1 MLQKTT
7 AVERYLLERI
17 CGGALVPHQRIPSQ
31 QQLMNRCSCSRTTVV
46 RALKNL
52 TCSGHISSR
61 KGSGAFVRP
70 GPYGGEIKSL
80 TIVGENSENSPMFP
94 FSEMLFS
101 LDTGGLPVQWIS
113 NHFALENVIDCF
125 QPGQAVL
132 WLLPSENQILLMRY
146 LKQKG
151 FPQLLIN
158 RSYED
163 FDNIC
168 TEVRESLQEGLTW
181 LLQEAGSD
189 LAFLSQQPGSRRPYL
204 NERIIAFY
212 ETCLECGARLSPKA
226 IFKQDYT
233 NLAESFENI
242 GRKLFAEAGF
252 PRSIFIMNYELAVPT
267 VLCASRYGLAL
278 GRDYTMLTFDTV
290 PELTGQKGIAM
301 MRQPL
306 SFFRQSI
313 EKWLQI
319 AGDQNRPRFEFR
331 RKTDLILP

>member
-1 MLQKTT
+1 MLEKTT

-17 CGGALVPHQRIPSQ
+17 SGGALVPHQRIPSQ

-52 TCSGHISSR
+52 TSSGHISAR

-70 GPYGGEIKSL
+70 GPYGSEIKSL
-80 TIVGENSENSPMFP
+80 VIIGENSENSPMFP

-101 LDTGGLPVQWIS
+101 LNTGSLPVQWVS
-113 NHFALENVIDCF
+113 NHFAMGNASDCF
-125 QPGQAVL
+125 QPGQAVI
-132 WLLPSENQILLMRY
+132 WLLPSENQVLLMRY

-168 TEVRESLQEGLTW
+168 TEVRESLHEGLTW
-181 LLQEAGSD
+181 LLQEAGPD
-189 LAFLSQQPGSRRPYL
+189 LAFLSKLPGISRPYL

-233 NLAESFENI
+233 NLADSFDHI
-242 GRKLFAEAGF
+242 GRKLFAESGF
-252 PRSIFIMNYELAVPT
+252 PRSIFVMNYELAVPT
-267 VLCASRYGLAL
+267 VLCAARYGLTL
-278 GRDYTMLTFDTV
+278 GKDYTMLTFDTV
-290 PELTGQKGIAM
+290 SELTGQKGIAM

-306 SFFRQSI
+306 NFFRQSI
-313 EKWLQI
+313 EAWLQI
-319 AGDQNRPRFEFR
+319 AGKTDRTRFEAR
-331 RKTDLILP
+331 RKTDLIR

>member
-17 CGGALVPHQRIPSQ
+17 TDGTLVPRQRIPSQ
-31 QQLMNRCSCSRTTVV
+31 QQLMDRCTCSRTTVV

-52 TCSGHISSR
+52 ARSGHISSR

-70 GPYGGEIKSL
+70 GPYGSEIKSL
-80 TIVGENSENSPMFP
+80 VIIGENRENSPMFP

-101 LDTGGLPVQWIS
+101 LDTGDLPVRWIS
-113 NHFALENVIDCF
+113 NNFALGNASDYF
-125 QPGQAVL
+125 QPGQAII
-132 WLLPSENQILLMRY
+132 WLLPSENQVLLMRY
-146 LKQKG
+146 LRQKG

-163 FDNIC
+163 FDYIC
-168 TEVRESLQEGLTW
+168 TEVRESLEEGLTW
-181 LLQEAGSD
+181 LLQESGPE
-189 LAFLSQQPGSRRPYL
+189 LAFLSKLPGSRSPYL

-212 ETCLECGARLSPKA
+212 EVCLELGAILSPKA

-233 NLAESFENI
+233 NLADCFENI
-242 GRKLFAEAGF
+242 GRKLFAEPNF
-252 PRSIFIMNYELAVPT
+252 PRSIFVMSYELAVPT
-267 VLCASRYGLAL
+267 VLCAARYGLAL
-278 GRDYTMLTFDTV
+278 EKDYTLLIFDIA
-290 PELTGQKGIAM
+290 PELIGQKGIAM

-306 SFFRQSI
+306 HFFRQSI

-319 AGDQNRPRFEFR
+319 ADTPDRPRFAAR
-331 RKTDLILP
+331 RKTDLVY